1 MTNQAT
7 LHKEWLL
14 SMMYQ
19 LDIPFSILLS
29 DLVLEFSIFYLQLQE
44 FKFKPQL
51 QQSLRLI
58 TFYSNTIT
66 TLKRYISSFNE

>member
-29 DLVLEFSIFYLQLQE
+29 DLVLEFSIFYLQLQRGQIQTTATTE
-44 FKFKPQL
+44 LKTNNLL
-51 QQSLRLI
+51 Q
-58 TFYSNTIT
+58 
-66 TLKRYISSFNE
+66 

>member
-1 MTNQAT
+1 MPTPTPFNKVVLSMTNQAT

-29 DLVLEFSIFYLQLQE
+29 DLVLGFSIFYLQLQRVQIQTTATTE
-44 FKFKPQL
+44 LKTNNLL
-51 QQSLRLI
+51 Q
-58 TFYSNTIT
+58 
-66 TLKRYISSFNE
+66 

>member
-19 LDIPFSILLS
+19 LDIPFYILLS
-29 DLVLEFSIFYLQLQE
+29 DLVLEFSIFYLQLQRVQIQTTATTE
-44 FKFKPQL
+44 LKTNNLL
-51 QQSLRLI
+51 Q
-58 TFYSNTIT
+58 
-66 TLKRYISSFNE
+66 

>member
-29 DLVLEFSIFYLQLQE
+29 DLVLGFSIFYLQLQRVQIQTTATTE
-44 FKFKPQL
+44 LKTNNLL
-51 QQSLRLI
+51 Q
-58 TFYSNTIT
+58 
-66 TLKRYISSFNE
+66 

>member
-1 MTNQAT
+1 MTNRAT

-29 DLVLEFSIFYLQLQE
+29 DLVLEFSIFYLQLQRVQIQTTATTE
-44 FKFKPQL
+44 LKTNNLL
-51 QQSLRLI
+51 Q
-58 TFYSNTIT
+58 
-66 TLKRYISSFNE
+66 

>member
-29 DLVLEFSIFYLQLQE
+29 DLVLEFSIFYLQLQRVQIQTTATTE
-44 FKFKPQL
+44 LKTNNLL
-51 QQSLRLI
+51 Q
-58 TFYSNTIT
+58 
-66 TLKRYISSFNE
+66 